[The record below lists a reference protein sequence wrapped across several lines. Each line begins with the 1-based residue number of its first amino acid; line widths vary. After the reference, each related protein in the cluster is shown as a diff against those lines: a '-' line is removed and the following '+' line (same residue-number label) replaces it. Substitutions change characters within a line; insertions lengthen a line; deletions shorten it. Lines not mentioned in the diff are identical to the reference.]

1 MTEVADLWVT
11 LRAETAPFSRGMR
24 TAAVEGESFAT
35 RMGGMGKTM
44 SKLGAAT
51 TAVGIGVAVA
61 SVKMASD
68 FQTQMTRLQTAAGL
82 TQDKIKAFGLTS
94 DSLNAKVLSIGSS
107 VGVTG
112 TKMAEALYHPISAG
126 LDLKSALNVVTE
138 AAKESKISG
147 ASLEDTTYSLSSVMK
162 AFNEPASAA
171 KQTMASLNAIVGQ
184 GDMRFQDFNAS
195 VKNWAPTASQ
205 MGISINSMGAGLA
218 YLTDRGNSA
227 EVASTRLTMGIS
239 MMTTPSAKATKMLTA
254 MGLASTDVKSSS
266 DAMQK
271 AMKKA
276 GITQNKLAMDL
287 KQPDGLYVALNDLK
301 TSLEKAG
308 VSGTEA
314 DSVLSK
320 IFGGGRSDKAIMS
333 LMQNLGGLKEKF
345 GDIQKA
351 SNTKAFDAAWAKTQQ
366 TFSMQMAKIKAGAE
380 NLGITLG
387 LKLIPPIQKTIAF
400 LEQHRG
406 VVDALAVAIGVVL
419 TGSVLKFIGGAL
431 KPFVSAIGGIGKAVG
446 KIPWDKIGSGA
457 SSAFETM
464 RLRGMYAWD
473 GVKSGARTAGSAV
486 ASFGRSV
493 ATATATAGRAA
504 WTGMVSGIKAVGLA
518 MKTAAMATWSFTK
531 SMAASALTAIR
542 TAAAWVA
549 EKVALVASTIAE
561 KAAAIAQWALNTAMD
576 ANPIMLVVLALAALV
591 GAVIYAYN
599 HFSWFRTGVQ
609 AAWSAIVTAAQW
621 AWAGIQKVFDLI
633 VSGILTAAHG
643 VEAGWHAI
651 SSGFSTGYHAAVA
664 VGASLLGWVKAL
676 PGRII
681 SYLAGLGGRLLS
693 LGSSA
698 WSSFK
703 SAAITGAAAVLS
715 YVRGIPGRVKSAMGN
730 LGGLLLSAGR
740 SLITGFISGIT
751 SKAADA
757 YNAVKGVVSKVRNLL
772 PFSPAKE
779 GPFSGRG
786 WTLYSG
792 HALMEGLAQG
802 ITAGAPRAVSTMKG
816 AAQATADAF
825 SNTLGISSPS
835 KVFRSLGIY
844 VNEGLIDGLTG
855 STARVKAATRRI
867 ETLLIETYNK
877 VSDLKGHKGV
887 SKRWVASHEA
897 TIKHLEA
904 YAAKEDRVLRG
915 LAAKRD
921 SVAKRIKDA
930 QKALAAVQ
938 KQWSAEVKTVAQGI
952 MQGFSIITAAPQQ
965 GFALT
970 AQDVVNKMRDQ
981 MVKAQQFAAE
991 LQAAQ
996 KKGLRSDLVA
1006 QIAAAGV
1013 DQGGETAAALASA
1026 SKGQIAQINSLQKA
1040 TQGAANGVG
1049 AAVADSM
1056 YGAGIK
1062 SAQGLVKGL
1071 QSQEKAIERQMMRIA
1086 KSMQKAI
1093 KHALGIKSPSTVFA
1107 EIGTWIPKGLAK
1119 GVEGSVHHATQ
1130 AVHRMAG
1137 SVAGAGSFAGAGLAL
1152 AGGGGG
1158 PVVHQHNTLNITV
1171 EGQVLTERKL
1181 RDVIEKQMLQLGMR
1195 NPQTYASYKR

>member
-1 MTEVADLWVT
+1 M
-11 LRAETAPFSRGMR
+11 
-24 TAAVEGESFAT
+24 
-35 RMGGMGKTM
+35 
-44 SKLGAAT
+44 
-51 TAVGIGVAVA
+51 
-61 SVKMASD
+61 
-68 FQTQMTRLQTAAGL
+68 
-82 TQDKIKAFGLTS
+82 
-94 DSLNAKVLSIGSS
+94 N
-107 VGVTG
+107 
-112 TKMAEALYHPISAG
+112 
-126 LDLKSALNVVTE
+126 
-138 AAKESKISG
+138 
-147 ASLEDTTYSLSSVMK
+147 
-162 AFNEPASAA
+162 ASAA
-171 KQTMASLNAIVGQ
+171 GNVTSRMVTAISHGKVNL
-184 GDMRFQDFNAS
+184 QDFSAAFANIVPAAS
-195 VKNWAPTASQ
+195 AA
-205 MGISINSMGAGLA
+205 GISFNDVGAALATMTNHGFTAQRGSQNLAQALRSLLNPTNPMKKAFDQFGVSAATLKSKLHGPNGL
-218 YLTDRGNSA
+218 T
-227 EVASTRLTMGIS
+227 
-239 MMTTPSAKATKMLTA
+239 KATKAGKEGTPEFAAALKRLMGTASGANAALTTTGENFKDTSA
-254 MGLASTDVKSSS
+254 TI
-266 DAMQK
+266 K
-271 AMKKA
+271 AMAGSTTDAQGKVKGFAEVQTTLNQRVKQLKA
-276 GITQNKLAMDL
+276 GFD
-287 KQPDGLYVALNDLK
+287 
-301 TSLEKAG
+301 SLLIQL
-308 VSGTEA
+308 GT
-314 DSVLSK
+314 
-320 IFGGGRSDKAIMS
+320 
-333 LMQNLGGLKEKF
+333 
-345 GDIQKA
+345 
-351 SNTKAFDAAWAKTQQ
+351 
-366 TFSMQMAKIKAGAE
+366 
-380 NLGITLG
+380 
-387 LKLIPPIQKTIAF
+387 KLIPIVTAAIGF
-400 LEQHRG
+400 FTQHKAATE
-406 VVDALAVAIGVVL
+406 ALAVAIGVIL

-664 VGASLLGWVKAL
+664 VGASLLGWVRAL

-1071 QSQEKAIERQMMRIA
+1071 QSQEKAIEAQMMRIA